1 MDPES
6 VRSLIPELT
15 GELPVEP
22 ATGLLAATVDWDVPR
37 DVLKRLMGMIPGV
50 LAAVELGE
58 ILGQSA

>member
-37 DVLKRLMGMIPGV
+37 TC
-50 LAAVELGE
+50 
-58 ILGQSA
+58 